1 MIVSSVIIP
10 GVIVEEVN
18 LLVWDER
25 AGEDDRDDQV
35 ITHFSNISY
44 SCTRS
49 LKPQVDISGIEKFV
63 RSALSHPPHRGMSS
77 WYSQRTF
84 LLAFLNS
91 LIVSALSS
99 QVRLRR

>member
-35 ITHFSNISY
+35 ITHFSNTTSV
-44 SCTRS
+44 T
-49 LKPQVDISGIEKFV
+49 
-63 RSALSHPPHRGMSS
+63 AARGH
-77 WYSQRTF
+77 
-84 LLAFLNS
+84 
-91 LIVSALSS
+91 
-99 QVRLRR
+99 